1 MKRQATGVLGEQLA
15 ADLVTRCGYSI
26 LETNYRVR
34 EGEADI
40 IAMDGDC
47 LVCIEV
53 RTKTSRVY
61 GTPEESLTRIKKAH
75 LAAVINRYMEKMLE
89 QPVNWRIDLVAV
101 EMDDKGKVKRID
113 LIKNAVEED

>member
-15 ADLVTRCGYSI
+15 AYLVTKYGYSI

-53 RTKTSRVY
+53 RTKTNRVY
-61 GTPEESLTRIKKAH
+61 GTPEESITRIKKAH
-75 LAAVINRYMEKMLE
+75 LAAVVNRYMEKLDK
-89 QPVNWRIDLVAV
+89 QPVNWRIDLVAI
-101 EMDDKGKVKRID
+101 EMNSTGKVKRID
-113 LIKNAVEED
+113 LIKNAIEED